1 MLISEL
7 CLEKRKNSDVV
18 MVPIISP
25 YGQFR
30 KDARMKLHPGFY
42 EIYFSANLD
51 CVIQRDVKGLYAKSS
66 AGEIHNMIG
75 MSKTNPFQ
83 PPKSP
88 DLIINTDK
96 ESIQTSVDKL
106 FNFSVISLNKVNHT
120 NQII

>member
-25 YGQFR
+25 YCQFR
-30 KDARMKLHPGFY
+30 NDARMKLHPGFY

-51 CVIQRDVKGLYAKSS
+51 CVIQRDVKGLYAKST
-66 AGEIHNMIG
+66 AGEINNMIG
-75 MSKTNPFQ
+75 VSKTNPFQ

-88 DLIINTDK
+88 DLIINTEK
-96 ESIQTSVDKL
+96 ESNQTSVEEL
-106 FNFSVISLNKVNHT
+106 FNLSLIYLNKVNHT